1 MEQGKNIEVVGQ
13 NPTVFVKGSLKL
25 SEFLEVSQRAAQ
37 SGFMEFGKKT
47 ESGNYSQ
54 AGFLEYL
61 LECERKFTATK
72 EARRL
77 MLQHALKPYKE
88 LLAVLGGLEQ
98 NEKDEAGI

>member
-1 MEQGKNIEVVGQ
+1 MDSGKNIEVVGA

-25 SEFLEVSQRAAQ
+25 SEFLEVSQRGAL

-47 ESGNYSQ
+47 DGGNYSQ

-61 LECERKFTATK
+61 LECERKFHATK
-72 EARRL
+72 QARRL

-88 LLAVLGGLEQ
+88 LVAVLGGLEQ
-98 NEKDEAGI
+98 AEKDEHL